1 MNRITAERDAL
12 TATLTDMLGGIVQSV
27 GIDPAE
33 ARPTTGHVAIV
44 IEPPEVTYPTW
55 RAIEI
60 HWTLDLL
67 AGTQTTQAASLDL
80 LTDAIELL
88 AEHGLNIER
97 ATPSRSTWPAPAT
110 SPPIRSNSTHSNYS
124 TNNN

>member
-33 ARPTTGHVAIV
+33 ARPTTGHVAVV
-44 IEPPEVTYPTW
+44 IEPPEVAYPTW

-60 HWTLDLL
+60 HWTLDLI

-80 LTDAIELL
+80 LTDAIETL
-88 AEHGLNIER
+88 AAAGLNIER
-97 ATPSRSTWPAPAT
+97 CTPITFNLAGAGSLAAYQVRLNPLELDQ
-110 SPPIRSNSTHSNYS
+110 IN
-124 TNNN
+124 

>member
-80 LTDAIELL
+80 LADAIELL

-97 ATPSRSTWPAPAT
+97 ATPITFNLAGAGNIAAYQVKLNPLELLDQ
-110 SPPIRSNSTHSNYS
+110 
-124 TNNN
+124 

>member
-80 LTDAIELL
+80 LTDALDLL

-97 ATPSRSTWPAPAT
+97 ATPITFNLAGAGNIAAYQVRLNPLELLDQ
-110 SPPIRSNSTHSNYS
+110 
-124 TNNN
+124 

>member
-60 HWTLDLL
+60 HWT
-67 AGTQTTQAASLDL
+67 GTQTTQAASLDL

-97 ATPSRSTWPAPAT
+97 ATPITFNLAGAGNIAAYQVRLNPLELLDQ
-110 SPPIRSNSTHSNYS
+110 
-124 TNNN
+124 

>member
-1 MNRITAERDAL
+1 MNRITAERAAL

-67 AGTQTTQAASLDL
+67 AGTQTPQAASLDL

-88 AEHGLNIER
+88 AEHGLNSER
-97 ATPSRSTWPAPAT
+97 ATPITFNLAGAGNIAAYQVKLNPLELLDQ
-110 SPPIRSNSTHSNYS
+110 
-124 TNNN
+124 